1 MNRNIVM
8 EYSTVGFKQLLTLL
22 QITVEHLMLGDHTLI
37 EVSKMDNYL
46 EQYVDSVME
55 QQVYRDGIALNTS
68 WIKRIFAKLSK

>member
-1 MNRNIVM
+1 
-8 EYSTVGFKQLLTLL
+8 
-22 QITVEHLMLGDHTLI
+22 
-37 EVSKMDNYL
+37 MDNYL

>member
-1 MNRNIVM
+1 MNRNIAM

>member
-1 MNRNIVM
+1 MNRNIAM

-22 QITVEHLMLGDHTLI
+22 QITVEHLMLGNHTLI

>member
-1 MNRNIVM
+1 
-8 EYSTVGFKQLLTLL
+8 
-22 QITVEHLMLGDHTLI
+22 MLGDHTLI

-55 QQVYRDGIALNTS
+55 QQVYIDGIALNTS

>member
-8 EYSTVGFKQLLTLL
+8 EYSTIGFKQLLTPL
-22 QITVEHLMLGDHTLI
+22 QITVEYLTLEDLTLG
-37 EVSKMDNYL
+37 EVSEVDSYL

-55 QQVYRDGIALNTS
+55 QQVYRNGIALNTS

>member
-8 EYSTVGFKQLLTLL
+8 EYSTIGFKQLLTLL
-22 QITVEHLMLGDHTLI
+22 QITVEYLTLEDLTLG
-37 EVSKMDNYL
+37 EVSEVDSYL

-55 QQVYRDGIALNTS
+55 QQVYRNGIALNTS

>member
-1 MNRNIVM
+1 M
-8 EYSTVGFKQLLTLL
+8 EYSTVGSKQLLTLL

>member
-1 MNRNIVM
+1 MNKNIVM

>member
-46 EQYVDSVME
+46 EQYVDSIME